1 MVKINLRGALVSLG
15 MLLMVIGS
23 IIKFLDK

>member
-1 MVKINLRGALVSLG
+1 MVKINLRGALVLLG